1 MMKKVVLF
9 GIIFALYISCGSS
22 KESNSKVVF
31 TADEANKKMDVS
43 VNGKYF
49 TSLIYPDDMEKPVLY
64 PIITV
69 SGKEITRGY
78 PLNPRPFERTD
89 HPHHVGLW
97 FSFGDVNGL
106 DFWNNSFAIK
116 PEDKPRYGSI
126 KFRKIEEMDPKS
138 GKLVTT
144 SDWVD
149 FNNNVLLN
157 EKTTYFFGENDS
169 IRTIERIT
177 ELIARQQ
184 VTFTENKEGLI
195 GMRMDRAFEE
205 PSDKPEKFL
214 DAQGNVTEVPVL
226 NNEGVNGV
234 YRNAEGLKG
243 GDVWGKR
250 SRWVALRAEK
260 EGEVITVVILD
271 HPQNPNYPG
280 WSHARGYGLFAHNN
294 LAGKAVDKGGQ
305 PVKLELQPGEKIVF
319 KHKVVIGGDLA
330 DERIN
335 TFSADFVKE

>member
-1 MMKKVVLF
+1 MKNVVLF
-9 GIIFALYISCGSS
+9 TVILILCSGCIEARKTASR
-22 KESNSKVVF
+22 VDF
-31 TADEANKKMDVS
+31 THDGANKKMDVS
-43 VNGKYF
+43 INGKYF
-49 TSLIYPDDMEKPVLY
+49 TSFIYPDDMEKPVLY
-64 PIITV
+64 PIVTI
-69 SGKEITRGY
+69 SEKEITRGY
-78 PLNPRPFERTD
+78 PLHPRPFERTD

-126 KFRKIEEMDPKS
+126 KFREIVEADS
-138 GKLVTT
+138 IAGKLVTE

-149 FNNNVLLN
+149 FNNDVLLN
-157 EKTTYFFGENDS
+157 EKTTYLFSENDS
-169 IRTIERIT
+169 VRTIERIT
-177 ELIARQQ
+177 ELTARQQ
-184 VTFTENKEGLI
+184 VTFTENKEGLV

-214 DAQGNVTEVPVL
+214 DAGGNVTEVPVL

-234 YRNAEGLKG
+234 YWNAEGLKG

-260 EGEVITVVILD
+260 EGEVITVVLLD
-271 HPQNPNYPG
+271 HPQNPYYPG

-294 LAGKAVDKGGQ
+294 LAGRAVDKSAQ
-305 PVKLELQPGEKIVF
+305 PVKSELQLGEKVVF
-319 KHKVVIGGDLA
+319 KHMVVIGGDLA

-335 TFSADFVKE
+335 TFSTDFAEE

>member
-1 MMKKVVLF
+1 MKKIINTLIVLIVGVGCF
-9 GIIFALYISCGSS
+9 PSTPKIDFKYNGEGKQI
-22 KESNSKVVF
+22 
-31 TADEANKKMDVS
+31 DVY
-43 VNGKYF
+43 VGTKYF
-49 TSLIYPDDMEKPVLY
+49 TSLIYPDAMEKSVLY
-64 PIITV
+64 PIVTA

-78 PLNPRPFERTD
+78 PLHPRPFERTD

-126 KFRKIEEMDPKS
+126 KFREIVEADSKT
-138 GKLVTT
+138 GKLTT
-144 SDWVD
+144 KSDWVD
-149 FNNNVLLN
+149 FNNVVLLS
-157 EKTTYFFGENDS
+157 EKTTYFFAENDS

-177 ELIARQQ
+177 ELTAQQQ

-195 GMRMDRAFEE
+195 GIRMDRAFEE
-205 PSDKPEKFL
+205 PSDKPEIFL
-214 DAQGNVTEVPVL
+214 DARGNVTEDPVL

-234 YRNAEGLKG
+234 YRNAEGLIGEKG
-243 GDVWGKR
+243 VWGKR

-260 EGEVITVVILD
+260 EGEVITVIILD
-271 HPQNPNYPG
+271 HPGNPYYPG

-294 LAGKAVDKGGQ
+294 LAGRAVDKNAQ
-305 PVKLELQPGEKIVF
+305 PVKPELQPGEKVVF
-319 KHKVVIGGDLA
+319 KHKVIIGGDLA

-335 TFSADFVKE
+335 AFSADFAKE